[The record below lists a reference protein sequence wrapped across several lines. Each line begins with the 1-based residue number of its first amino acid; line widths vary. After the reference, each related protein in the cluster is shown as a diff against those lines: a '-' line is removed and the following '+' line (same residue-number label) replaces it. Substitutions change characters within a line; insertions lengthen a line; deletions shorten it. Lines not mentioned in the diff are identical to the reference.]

1 MPIEMMPLAAL
12 TVMLWLLW
20 SDSIRRGKQL
30 KVFYFIRMLLF
41 GAVSGVVIFN
51 LVEHP
56 DLFGH
61 TGKVMSC
68 VAAVVGVIGVVFFF
82 RKLTA
87 PAIPKPIADSPDGPP
102 SV

>member
-30 KVFYFIRMLLF
+30 KVFYFVRMILF
-41 GAVSGVVIFN
+41 GSVSGVVIFN
-51 LVEHP
+51 VVKHP
-56 DLFGH
+56 DLFGR
-61 TGKVMSC
+61 TGMIMSW
-68 VAAVVGVIGVVFFF
+68 VAAVVGVIGVVFFY

-87 PAIPKPIADSPDGPP
+87 PSVPKPIGSSPDG
-102 SV
+102 SSSL

>member
-30 KVFYFIRMLLF
+30 KVFYFVRMILF
-41 GAVSGVVIFN
+41 GAVAGVMVFN
-51 LVEHP
+51 VVEHAE
-56 DLFGH
+56 LFGR
-61 TGKVMSC
+61 TGKVMSWL
-68 VAAVVGVIGVVFFF
+68 ASVVGVVGVVFFF

-87 PAIPKPIADSPDGPP
+87 APAPPPAPGPPDGPRLF
-102 SV
+102 